1 MAPGSSERDADR
13 GSGLRAGTTVGGGGI
28 LERHRLWSGYLVFGF
43 LLVALYYALPIFVG
57 GIPLRV
63 LVYCAV
69 SASAA
74 VAVWWGVA
82 RNRPRPRAAWVLL
95 GLSQAVYALA
105 DAAFYTAHY
114 VLGRTDYPS
123 IADALYLAHYPLVVA
138 GLVVLVRARRSGR
151 DLAGLLDAASLTVVA
166 ALLSWVFVLGPQT
179 RLGTS
184 PLVEA
189 TSVAYPLMDL
199 VLLLVALRLVFGSG
213 PRGGPFVLLTGWLAA
228 ILTADTVYVLQRL
241 ARTYEAGNFLDAVW
255 LTGNLALGACALHPA
270 MSRLGLPAEEPEPRL
285 SALRL
290 ALPSA
295 VALVGPAVLLV
306 EHVDGERRNVPV
318 IAACCAVLFALGAA
332 RLAGMAVDQRLL
344 ATTDSLTLLRS
355 RRYFEARL
363 ADEVAAARRSGRPL
377 AVVILDVDRFK
388 SINDRFGHPA
398 GDRVLVEVAG
408 RLRAVLRAVAGPDPV
423 LARYGGEE
431 FALVVTGREA
441 EDPTRLAERLRHGV
455 SRHPVVVDDRTS
467 ITVTV
472 SAGTAVFEPRH
483 GSAPALVSAA
493 DHALYRAK
501 GAGRDRVVAGGAP
514 PREDALGDY
523 LDQVADLVD
532 LRLACPGRS
541 LAIAGWART
550 VAAHLDLPPARVRT
564 AHRAGR
570 LLDVGLVVLPEELL
584 VRPGPLTERQWEL
597 LRSHPDSGAR
607 LAAVLPGDEEVVAA
621 IREHH
626 ERWDGTGYPA
636 GLAGEAIGVEA
647 RVLAVCDA
655 WAAMRADHPYRGALT
670 REQAVAEL
678 RAGRG
683 TQFDPHLVDVFLDL
697 LDRGDVG
704 DLAAG
709 LSARTRA
716 P

>member
-1 MAPGSSERDADR
+1 M
-13 GSGLRAGTTVGGGGI
+13 
-28 LERHRLWSGYLVFGF
+28 
-43 LLVALYYALPIFVG
+43 ALYYALPVPAG
-57 GIPLRV
+57 GVPSRV

-74 VAVWWGVA
+74 VAVWWGVV
-82 RNRPRPRAAWVLL
+82 RHRPRPRAAWVLL

-105 DAAFYTAHY
+105 DTAFYTAHY
-114 VLGRTDYPS
+114 VFGQTRYPFV
-123 IADALYLAHYPLVVA
+123 ADVLYLAHYPLVVA

-189 TSVAYPLMDL
+189 ASVAYPLMDL
-199 VLLLVALRLVFGSG
+199 VLLLVALCLVFGSG
-213 PRGGPFVLLTGWLAA
+213 PRGAPFVLLTGWLAA
-228 ILTADTVYVLQRL
+228 ILTADTAYVLQRL
-241 ARTYEAGNFLDAVW
+241 AGTYEAGNFLDAVW
-255 LTGNLALGACALHPA
+255 LAGNLALGACALHPA
-270 MSRLGLPAEEPEPRL
+270 MSGLGLPAEAPEPRL
-285 SALRL
+285 SAPRL

-295 VALVGPAVLLV
+295 GALVGPAVLLV
-306 EHVDGERRNVPV
+306 EHAKGEWRDVPV

-332 RLAGMAVDQRLL
+332 RLAGMAVDQRRL

-363 ADEVAAARRSGRPL
+363 ADDVAAARRSGVPL
-377 AVVILDVDRFK
+377 GVVILDVDRFK
-388 SINDRFGHPA
+388 SVNDRFGHPA
-398 GDRVLVEVAG
+398 GDRVLVEVAD
-408 RLRAVLRAVAGPDPV
+408 RLRAVAGPGAV

-431 FALVVTGREA
+431 FAVVVTGPQA
-441 EDPTRLAERLRHGV
+441 EDPSGLAERLRDGV
-455 SRHPVVVDDRTS
+455 SRRPVRLDDRTS

-483 GSAPALVSAA
+483 DSAQALVSAA
-493 DHALYRAK
+493 DRALYLAK
-501 GAGRDRVVAGGAP
+501 GSGRDRVVAGGAVSP
-514 PREDALGDY
+514 EDPLGGY

-541 LAIAGWART
+541 LAIAEWART
-550 VAAHLDLPPARVRT
+550 VAGHLDLPPARVRT
-564 AHRAGR
+564 AGRAGR
-570 LLDVGLVVLPEELL
+570 LLDVGLAVLPEELL
-584 VRPGPLTERQWEL
+584 VRPGPLTEREWEL
-597 LRSHPDSGAR
+597 LRAHPDSGAR
-607 LAAVLPGDEEVVAA
+607 LVAVLPEEGEVVAA
-621 IREHH
+621 IRGHH
-626 ERWDGTGYPA
+626 ERWDGSGYPE
-636 GLAGEAIGVEA
+636 GLAGEEIGVEA

-655 WAAMRADHPYRGALT
+655 WAAMRADHPYRGALS

-683 TQFDPHLVDVFLDL
+683 TQFDPRLVDVFLDL
-697 LDRGDVG
+697 VERGAVG

-709 LSARTRA
+709 LALTR
-716 P
+716 PV